1 MAVFMED
8 QTIGTTGTMLITGVA
23 DPGVGEAAVVTA
35 LAVMHRS
42 NAGVLDMGGLLGLE
56 MEQIIGRETLMRIDR

>member
-8 QTIGTTGTMLITGVA
+8 QTIGTTGTISITGVA
-23 DPGVGEAAVVTA
+23 DPGVGEALVVTA

-42 NAGVLDMGGLLGLE
+42 NAGVLDKDGILGIE
-56 MEQIIGRETLMRIDR
+56 IEQTIGRETLMRID

>member
-8 QTIGTTGTMLITGVA
+8 QTIGTMGTRLITGVA
-23 DPGVGEAAVVTA
+23 DPGVEEALVATAV
-35 LAVMHRS
+35 AVLHRS
-42 NAGVLDMGGLLGLE
+42 NAGVLDMGGLLGIE